1 MELWL
6 LARLLQT
13 RPSPL
18 KMAAILI
25 LIWAQDDADFD
36 LDGKENAV
44 GSTGNAE
51 SGDVE
56 GSWEVGDED
65 LELPSDLSAGGEDED
80 HGYYLPPTRGQP
92 PLQEWAT
99 HSQLAIDP
107 GSGLVWIRIPPP
119 PRPDRRCEFRT
130 IQVRLL

>member
-1 MELWL
+1 
-6 LARLLQT
+6 
-13 RPSPL
+13 
-18 KMAAILI
+18 MAAILI

-99 HSQLAIDP
+99 HSQL
-107 GSGLVWIRIPPP
+107 
-119 PRPDRRCEFRT
+119 
-130 IQVRLL
+130 